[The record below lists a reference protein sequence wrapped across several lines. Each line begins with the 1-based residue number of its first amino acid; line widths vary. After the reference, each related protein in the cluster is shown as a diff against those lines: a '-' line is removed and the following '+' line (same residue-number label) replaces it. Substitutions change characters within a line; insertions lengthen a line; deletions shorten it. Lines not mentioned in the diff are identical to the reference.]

1 MDQLI
6 EEQGGPLRQPTVRY
20 QNEVMDSG
28 RWEGFPFREG
38 DIVVSTPA
46 KCGTTW
52 TQTICAL
59 LIFQTPELPARLDD
73 LTYWLDMLTRS
84 RDDIFA
90 FYEAQRHRRFIK
102 THTPFD
108 GLPIHDGVTYVT
120 VGRDPRDVAI
130 SWDAHSQ
137 NVAQKAFDAMLAA
150 GGSPTQEPADTAP
163 APAESPYNRFWA
175 WLEDTNVQV
184 GLPSM
189 LHHLSGFWAERERP
203 NVLLLHY
210 DDLKSDLEGQM
221 RFLAG
226 RLGIEVP
233 ESRWPDLV
241 RAATFDSMR
250 GRAEALTPVPAMWR
264 DPKRFFNQGSSG
276 QWRNLLDEDDLRRYE
291 DRVTKLAEPDLI
303 DWLHRG
309 PIIPAR

>member
-1 MDQLI
+1 
-6 EEQGGPLRQPTVRY
+6 
-20 QNEVMDSG
+20 MDSG
-28 RWEGFPFREG
+28 RWEGFPLREG

-73 LTYWLDMLTRS
+73 VTYWLDMLTRS

-108 GLPIHDGVTYVT
+108 GLPIHDGVTYVA

-137 NVAQKAFDAMLAA
+137 NVAQEAFDAMLAA
-150 GGSPTQEPADTAP
+150 GGNPAQEPAGTAT
-163 APAESPYNRFWA
+163 APAESAYNRFWA

-226 RLGIEVP
+226 HLGIEVP

-250 GRAEALTPVPAMWR
+250 GRAEALTPVAAMWS
-264 DPKRFFNQGSSG
+264 DPKRFFNQGVSG

-291 DRVTKLAEPDLI
+291 DRVAKLAEPDLI
-303 DWLHRG
+303 NWLHRG
-309 PIIPAR
+309 PIVPAR

>member
-1 MDQLI
+1 
-6 EEQGGPLRQPTVRY
+6 
-20 QNEVMDSG
+20 MDSG
-28 RWEGFPFREG
+28 RWEGFPLREG

-108 GLPIHDGVTYVT
+108 GLPIHDGVTYVA

-137 NVAQKAFDAMLAA
+137 NVAQEAFDAMLAA
-150 GGSPTQEPADTAP
+150 GGNPAQEPAGTAP
-163 APAESPYNRFWA
+163 APAESAHNRFWA

-250 GRAEALTPVPAMWR
+250 GRAEALTPVAAMWS
-264 DPKRFFNQGSSG
+264 DPKRFFNQGVSG
-276 QWRNLLDEDDLRRYE
+276 QWRDLLDEDDLRRYE
-291 DRVTKLAEPDLI
+291 DRVAKLAEPDLI

-309 PIIPAR
+309 PIVPAR

>member
-1 MDQLI
+1 
-6 EEQGGPLRQPTVRY
+6 
-20 QNEVMDSG
+20 MDSG
-28 RWEGFPFREG
+28 RWEGFPLREG

-59 LIFQTPELPARLDD
+59 LIFQTPELPAQLDD

-108 GLPIHDGVTYVT
+108 GLPIHDGVTYVA

-137 NVAQKAFDAMLAA
+137 NVAQEAFDAMLAA
-150 GGSPTQEPADTAP
+150 GGNPAQEPAGTAP
-163 APAESPYNRFWA
+163 APAESAYNRFWA

-250 GRAEALTPVPAMWR
+250 GRAEALTPVAAMWS
-264 DPKRFFNQGSSG
+264 DPKRFFNQGVSG
-276 QWRNLLDEDDLRRYE
+276 RWRDLLDEDDLRRYE
-291 DRVTKLAEPDLI
+291 DRVAKLAEPDLI

-309 PIIPAR
+309 PIVPAR

>member
-1 MDQLI
+1 M
-6 EEQGGPLRQPTVRY
+6 G
-20 QNEVMDSG
+20 
-28 RWEGFPFREG
+28 GFPLREG

-73 LTYWLDMLTRS
+73 VTYWLDMLTRS

-108 GLPIHDGVTYVT
+108 GLPIHDGVTYVA

-137 NVAQKAFDAMLAA
+137 NVAQEAFDAMLAA
-150 GGSPTQEPADTAP
+150 GGNPAQEPAGTAT
-163 APAESPYNRFWA
+163 APAESAYNRFWA

-226 RLGIEVP
+226 HLGIEVP

-250 GRAEALTPVPAMWR
+250 GRAEALTPVAAMWS
-264 DPKRFFNQGSSG
+264 DPKRFFNQGVSG

-291 DRVTKLAEPDLI
+291 DRVAKLAEPDLI
-303 DWLHRG
+303 NWLHRG
-309 PIIPAR
+309 PIVPAR

>member
-1 MDQLI
+1 
-6 EEQGGPLRQPTVRY
+6 
-20 QNEVMDSG
+20 MDSG

-59 LIFQTPELPARLDD
+59 LIFQTPELPAPLDD
-73 LTYWLDMLTRS
+73 LTYWLDLLTRS

-108 GLPIHDGVTYVT
+108 GLPIHDGVTYVA

-137 NVAQKAFDAMLAA
+137 NVAQETFEAMLAA
-150 GGSPTQEPADTAP
+150 GGNPAQEPAGTAP
-163 APAESPYNRFWA
+163 APAESAYNRFWA

-250 GRAEALTPVPAMWR
+250 GRAEALTPVTAMWN
-264 DPKRFFNQGSSG
+264 DPKRFFNRGVSG
-276 QWRNLLDEDDLRRYE
+276 QWRDLLDEDDLRRYE
-291 DRVTKLAEPDLI
+291 NRVAKLAEPDLI

-309 PIIPAR
+309 PIVPAQ

>member
-1 MDQLI
+1 
-6 EEQGGPLRQPTVRY
+6 
-20 QNEVMDSG
+20 MDSG
-28 RWEGFPFREG
+28 RWEGFPLREG

-73 LTYWLDMLTRS
+73 VTYWLDMLTRS

-108 GLPIHDGVTYVT
+108 GLPIHDGVTYVA

-137 NVAQKAFDAMLAA
+137 NVAQEAFDAMLAA
-150 GGSPTQEPADTAP
+150 GGNPAQEPAGTAP
-163 APAESPYNRFWA
+163 APAESAYNRFWA

-250 GRAEALTPVPAMWR
+250 GRAEALTPVAAMWS
-264 DPKRFFNQGSSG
+264 DPKRFFNQGVSG
-276 QWRNLLDEDDLRRYE
+276 QWRDLLDEDDLRRYE
-291 DRVTKLAEPDLI
+291 DRVAKLAEPDLI

-309 PIIPAR
+309 PIVSAL

>member
-1 MDQLI
+1 
-6 EEQGGPLRQPTVRY
+6 
-20 QNEVMDSG
+20 MDSG
-28 RWEGFPFREG
+28 RWEGFPLREG

-108 GLPIHDGVTYVT
+108 GLPIHDGVTYVA

-137 NVAQKAFDAMLAA
+137 NVAQEAFDAMLAA
-150 GGSPTQEPADTAP
+150 GGNPAQEPAGTAP
-163 APAESPYNRFWA
+163 APAESAYNRFWA

-250 GRAEALTPVPAMWR
+250 GRAEALTPVAAMWS
-264 DPKRFFNQGSSG
+264 DPKRFFNQGVSG
-276 QWRNLLDEDDLRRYE
+276 QWRDLLDEDDLRRYE
-291 DRVTKLAEPDLI
+291 DRVAKLAEPDLI

-309 PIIPAR
+309 PIVPAR

>member
-1 MDQLI
+1 
-6 EEQGGPLRQPTVRY
+6 
-20 QNEVMDSG
+20 MDSG
-28 RWEGFPFREG
+28 RWEGFPLREG

-59 LIFQTPELPARLDD
+59 LIFQTSELPARLDD

-108 GLPIHDGVTYVT
+108 GLPIHDGVTYVA

-137 NVAQKAFDAMLAA
+137 NVAQEAFDAMLAA
-150 GGSPTQEPADTAP
+150 SGNPAQEPAGTAP
-163 APAESPYNRFWA
+163 APAESAYNRFWA

-250 GRAEALTPVPAMWR
+250 GRAEALTPVAAMWS
-264 DPKRFFNQGSSG
+264 DPKRFFNQGVSG
-276 QWRNLLDEDDLRRYE
+276 QWRDLLDEDDLRRYE
-291 DRVTKLAEPDLI
+291 DRVAKLAEPDLI

-309 PIIPAR
+309 PIVPAR

>member
-1 MDQLI
+1 
-6 EEQGGPLRQPTVRY
+6 
-20 QNEVMDSG
+20 MDSG
-28 RWEGFPFREG
+28 RWEGFPLREG

-108 GLPIHDGVTYVT
+108 GLPIRDGVTYVA

-137 NVAQKAFDAMLAA
+137 NIAQEAFDAMLTA
-150 GGSPTQEPADTAP
+150 GGNPAQEPAGTAP
-163 APAESPYNRFWA
+163 APAESAYNRFWA

-250 GRAEALTPVPAMWR
+250 GRAEALTPVAAMWS
-264 DPKRFFNQGSSG
+264 DPERFFNQGVSG
-276 QWRNLLDEDDLRRYE
+276 QWRDLLDEDDLRRYE
-291 DRVTKLAEPDLI
+291 DRVAKLAEPDLI

-309 PIIPAR
+309 PIVPAR

>member
-1 MDQLI
+1 
-6 EEQGGPLRQPTVRY
+6 
-20 QNEVMDSG
+20 MDSG
-28 RWEGFPFREG
+28 RWEGFPLREG

-108 GLPIHDGVTYVT
+108 GLPIHDGVTYVA

-137 NVAQKAFDAMLAA
+137 NVAQEAFDAMLAA
-150 GGSPTQEPADTAP
+150 GGNPAQEPAGTAP
-163 APAESPYNRFWA
+163 APAGSAYNRFWA

-250 GRAEALTPVPAMWR
+250 GRAEALTPVAAMWS
-264 DPKRFFNQGSSG
+264 DPKRFFNQGVSG
-276 QWRNLLDEDDLRRYE
+276 RWRDLLDEDDLRRYE
-291 DRVTKLAEPDLI
+291 DRVAKLAEPDLI

-309 PIIPAR
+309 PIVPAR